1 MVCSKSIR
9 SSPFKTFL
17 IFSGAES
24 HMSEISQGP
33 KCTSQVWN
41 SAVIG
46 LRFLPLDLA
55 DISGAGTRVK
65 PLTTSAWKAL
75 G

>member
-1 MVCSKSIR
+1 
-9 SSPFKTFL
+9 
-17 IFSGAES
+17 
-24 HMSEISQGP
+24 MSEISQGP